1 MTYMNGELACERM
14 HEVDIGTYLKAD
26 AAQLFSEVPTC
37 VCVWLACPRLLLST
51 RDLEKPKPT

>member
-1 MTYMNGELACERM
+1 MTYMNVELACERM

-37 VCVWLACPRLLLST
+37 VCVAGL
-51 RDLEKPKPT
+51 PKAAVEHARS